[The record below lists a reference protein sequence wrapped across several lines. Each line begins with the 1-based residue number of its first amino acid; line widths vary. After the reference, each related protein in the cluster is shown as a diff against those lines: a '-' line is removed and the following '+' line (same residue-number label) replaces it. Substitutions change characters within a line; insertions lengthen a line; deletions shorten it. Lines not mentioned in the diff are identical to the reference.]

1 MLKEEA
7 SRGQGFFQ
15 RLFSTLDAYSSCN
28 QACESVK
35 TERVWSS
42 ARQARGLTQRAEM
55 NLEWKRS
62 ILAAALVVA
71 LGAGVHAQSS
81 APDTVVKVDPAK
93 GVEVGSQLIKI
104 KKGSIADVDA
114 VGHREIGGSRW
125 SNWYSAT
132 TEADLGRIYSQEVE
146 QSVKLISDPVV
157 QEYVNRIGQK
167 LVSNSDCKVP
177 FTIKVIDAEEINA
190 MALPGGFFYVNSGL
204 LLNADTEAELAGA
217 MAHEIA
223 HVCAHHFA
231 RQMTRT
237 NMAQV
242 GMAPAMVL
250 VGGWASLGIAGSAQL
265 ALPASCLQFS
275 RELETQ
281 ADYLG
286 VQYMYRAGYDPRA
299 LITYFEKIQALEKRK
314 PGLVSKA
321 FNQHPQTPERIQRSQ
336 QEITQILPARAAY
349 IVSTSEFDDV
359 KSRLARI
366 ESKRSL
372 NDSKGETLP
381 SLPKPSP
388 GSVSSGNNP
397 TDDQNSGPG
406 K

>member
-1 MLKEEA
+1 MA
-7 SRGQGFFQ
+7 
-15 RLFSTLDAYSSCN
+15 TMN
-28 QACESVK
+28 Q
-35 TERVWSS
+35 ER
-42 ARQARGLTQRAEM
+42 
-55 NLEWKRS
+55 KPS
-62 ILAAALVVA
+62 ILAVALALA
-71 LGAGVHAQSS
+71 LGAGVHAQSL
-81 APDTVVKVDPAK
+81 APDTTVKPDAANLAPAK
-93 GVEVGSQLIKI
+93 VVEVGSQLIKI
-104 KKGSIADVDA
+104 KKGSIDDVDA
-114 VGHREIGGSRW
+114 VGHRDIGTSRLG
-125 SNWYSAT
+125 NWYSAS
-132 TEADLGRIYSQEVE
+132 TEANLGHIYSQEVE
-146 QSVKLISDPVV
+146 QSVKLISDPLV

-177 FTIKVIDAEEINA
+177 FTIKVIDANEINA

-204 LLNADTEAELAGA
+204 ILNADSEAELAGA

-250 VGGWASLGIAGSAQL
+250 VGGWAGLGVYGGAQF

-299 LITYFEKIQALEKRK
+299 LITYFEKVQTLDKRK

-336 QEITQILPARAAY
+336 EEIAQILPARAAY
-349 IVSTSEFDDV
+349 IVSTSEFEDV
-359 KSRLARI
+359 KARLTHS
-366 ESKRSL
+366 ESKRNP
-372 NDSKGETLP
+372 NDE
-381 SLPKPSP
+381 
-388 GSVSSGNNP
+388 
-397 TDDQNSGPG
+397 QNSSSD